1 MPLSKNVPSGQVR
14 VVKKK
19 KVSLRDEVR
28 RIQELRKDLLHQLP
42 QIFAAAASEPP
53 PPPPPHLCTDF
64 ESSIIKVEYIDLV
77 EEGDNGVVGDNDR
90 VGGVDPAHIAPTTS
104 ALLLLLATT
113 AMGCLLG
120 FATSFIHTLV
130 LRHPGFHPEPG
141 LGADSFV
148 LGRGGFILVRLLV
161 MYILMYRN
169 HLRLVAMLLF
179 YEVIEE
185 AVVMFR
191 SGGSAGQVDVLVSAS
206 SIGFRLVLGLL
217 FFCHGSRIRGMEE
230 M

>member
-1 MPLSKNVPSGQVR
+1 MPLSKNAPPAHVR

-19 KVSLRDEVR
+19 RVSLRDEVR

-53 PPPPPHLCTDF
+53 PPPPPPPPHLVTDT
-64 ESSIIKVEYIDLV
+64 ELTIIKVEHSGLV
-77 EEGDNGVVGDNDR
+77 EEGDNGIAEDEDR
-90 VGGVDPAHIAPTTS
+90 VGGWYPARIAPAIS
-104 ALLLLLATT
+104 AMLLLLATT
-113 AMGCLLG
+113 AMGCLLC
-120 FATSFIHTLV
+120 FTTSFIHTLV
-130 LRHPGFHPEPG
+130 LRHPSFHPEAG

-148 LGRGGFILVRLLV
+148 LGRGEFILVRLLV

-191 SGGSAGQVDVLVSAS
+191 GGGSAGRVDVLVSAS
-206 SIGFRLVLGLL
+206 GIAFRLVLGLL
-217 FFCHGSRIRGMEE
+217 FFYHG
-230 M
+230 